1 MESVERQDMLKV
13 GNTAGDSRDYSL
25 CAMFSQFYNRKML
38 PIVMVVWIN
47 ALIFITGA
55 VWSGIQFFQ
64 AGETRAQI
72 LYAAIF
78 ICCVQMIALMKV
90 FAWQFIHRNV
100 LIREIRMLESRLEVM
115 GEGISKRDP
124 ISQ

>member
-1 MESVERQDMLKV
+1 MEIVERQDMLNM

-25 CAMFSQFYNRKML
+25 CAMFGQFYNRKML

-64 AGETRAQI
+64 AGETRSQI

-90 FAWQFIHRNV
+90 FAWQFVHRNV
-100 LIREIRMLESRLEVM
+100 LMQEIRRLEKRLEEI
-115 GEGISKRDP
+115 GEGMKR
-124 ISQ
+124 SS